1 MMVSYSLE
9 IVDGYTNASVVCP
22 SCYIRKMKEKAP
34 ETALVPTRP
43 DVQVTLR
50 GAVSLWASATTSDSE
65 RRADLLRD
73 KQRIVLSF
81 FRHTDKLPSEV
92 EPSDVQG
99 WLRDLEEKGVSAGT
113 VYQHA
118 CLLSSFY
125 SWAMRDPEVGR
136 HVRRNPA
143 RLARPKAPKPYQTE
157 SVKALTDEEVG
168 ALVSAVRQRAQAGE
182 IVGKRDYAL
191 LLLYLATGL
200 RRREAI
206 GLRGKDVHVGETLV
220 LEYRAKGGD
229 YRSREVREPQVREAL
244 IDYLTASGRLH
255 TLKTDAPLWTRH
267 DRAGRPGEA
276 LSSHCFVKNMKK
288 YAREA
293 GLEEFHLH
301 RTRHTFARIVSEF
314 TGDITATQNAL
325 DHQNRSTTRVYVQR
339 IAVKRDLYS
348 NEISKRWSE

>member
-1 MMVSYSLE
+1 V
-9 IVDGYTNASVVCP
+9 A
-22 SCYIRKMKEKAP
+22 
-34 ETALVPTRP
+34 
-43 DVQVTLR
+43 LR
-50 GAVSLWASATTSDSE
+50 GAVSLWASATTLESE

-81 FRHTDKLPSEV
+81 FKYTGKLPSEV
-92 EPSDVQG
+92 EPADVQA
-99 WLRDLEEKGVSAGT
+99 WLRNLEGKGISAGT
-113 VYQHA
+113 CYQHT

-125 SWAMRDPEVGR
+125 SWAMKDPEVGQR
-136 HVRRNPA
+136 VRRNPA

-157 SVKALTDEEVG
+157 SVKALSDEEVG
-168 ALVSAVRQRAQAGE
+168 ALVSAVRGRAVSGD

-200 RRREAI
+200 RRNEAI
-206 GLRGKDVHVGETLV
+206 RLRGKDVHVGETLV

-229 YRSREVREPQVREAL
+229 YRSREVKEPQMKEAL
-244 IDYLTASGRLH
+244 LEYLTAAGRLH
-255 TLKTDAPLWTRH
+255 ALKTDAPLWTRD
-267 DRAGRPGEA
+267 DRAGKPGEA
-276 LSSHCFVKNMKK
+276 LTSHCFVKNLKR

-293 GLEEFHLH
+293 GVEEFHLH
-301 RTRHTFARIVSEF
+301 RTRHTFARIVSKV

-348 NEISKRWSE
+348 SEMSKRWRD

>member
-1 MMVSYSLE
+1 ME
-9 IVDGYTNASVVCP
+9 TP
-22 SCYIRKMKEKAP
+22 SQT
-34 ETALVPTRP
+34 TALQLR
-43 DVQVTLR
+43 DADFEIALR
-50 GAVSLWASATTSDSE
+50 GAISLWAAATTGES
-65 RRADLLRD
+65 RRRQDLLRD

-81 FRHTDKLPSEV
+81 FRETGKLPAEV
-92 EPSDVQG
+92 EPADVQA
-99 WLRDLEEKGVSAGT
+99 WLGALTGAGISAGT
-113 VYQHA
+113 CYQHA

-125 SWAMRDPEVGR
+125 SWAIRDPEIGQ
-136 HVRRNPA
+136 HIRRNPA
-143 RLARPKAPKPYQTE
+143 RLARPRAPKPYQTE
-157 SVKALTDEEVG
+157 SVKALSDEEV
-168 ALVSAVRQRAQAGE
+168 ASLVASVRRRAQSGD

-191 LLLYLATGL
+191 LLLFLATGL
-200 RRREAI
+200 RRSEAI
-206 GLRGKDVHVGETLV
+206 ALCGKEVHLGETLV

-244 IDYLTASGRLH
+244 LDYLNVSGRLH
-255 TLKTDAPLWTRH
+255 ALKTDAPLWTRH

-276 LSSHCFVKNMKK
+276 LSSHCFVKNLKK

-293 GLEEFHLH
+293 GVERFHLH

-348 NEISKRWSE
+348 EEISKKWDQ

>member
-1 MMVSYSLE
+1 LQ
-9 IVDGYTNASVVCP
+9 
-22 SCYIRKMKEKAP
+22 
-34 ETALVPTRP
+34 TALVPAQT
-43 DVQVTLR
+43 DLQVALK
-50 GAVSLWASATTSDSE
+50 GAVSLWASATTSESE

-81 FRHTDKLPSEV
+81 FGHTGKLPSEV

-99 WLRDLEEKGVSAGT
+99 WLRDLEERGISSGT
-113 VYQHA
+113 AYQHA

-125 SWAMRDPEVGR
+125 SWAMKDSEVGQ

-157 SVKALTDEEVG
+157 SVKAMSDEELR
-168 ALVSAVRQRAQAGE
+168 ALVSAVRGRAQAGE
-182 IVGKRDYAL
+182 VVGKRDYAL

-200 RRREAI
+200 RRNEAI
-206 GLRGKDVHVGETLV
+206 GLRGKDVHIGETLV

-229 YRSREVREPQVREAL
+229 YRSREVREPQVKDAL
-244 IDYLTASGRLH
+244 LDYLLAAERMHALR
-255 TLKTDAPLWTRH
+255 TDAPLWTRH
-267 DRAGRPGEA
+267 DRAGKPGEA
-276 LSSHCFVKNMKK
+276 LTSHCFVKNVKK
-288 YAREA
+288 YAKEA
-293 GLEEFHLH
+293 GVEGFHLH

-325 DHQNRSTTRVYVQR
+325 DHRNRSTTRVYVQR

-348 NEISKRWSE
+348 GEMSKRWSD

>member
-1 MMVSYSLE
+1 MVERSS
-9 IVDGYTNASVVCP
+9 
-22 SCYIRKMKEKAP
+22 
-34 ETALVPTRP
+34 ETALVPAQA
-43 DVQVTLR
+43 DLKVALR
-50 GAVSLWASATTSDSE
+50 GAVSLWASATTSESE

-81 FRHTDKLPSEV
+81 FRHADKLPSEV
-92 EPSDVQG
+92 EPADVQD
-99 WLRDLEEKGVSAGT
+99 WLRDLEGRGISAGT
-113 VYQHA
+113 CYQHA

-125 SWAMRDPEVGR
+125 SWAMKDAEVGQ

-143 RLARPKAPKPYQTE
+143 RLARPKAPKPYQTD
-157 SVKALTDEEVG
+157 SVKAMSDEEVG
-168 ALVSAVRQRAQAGE
+168 ALVVAVRGRARAGDV
-182 IVGKRDYAL
+182 VGKRDYAL

-206 GLRGKDVHVGETLV
+206 GLRGKDVQLGETLV

-229 YRSREVREPQVREAL
+229 YRSREVREPQVKGAL
-244 IDYLTASGRLH
+244 LDYLTAADRLH
-255 TLKTDAPLWTRH
+255 ALRTDAPLWTRH
-267 DRAGRPGEA
+267 DRAGKPGEA
-276 LSSHCFVKNMKK
+276 LTSHCFVKNLKK

-293 GLEEFHLH
+293 GVEGFHLH
-301 RTRHTFARIVSEF
+301 RTRHTFARIVSEL

-348 NEISKRWSE
+348 EEVSKRWGD

>member
-1 MMVSYSLE
+1 M
-9 IVDGYTNASVVCP
+9 D
-22 SCYIRKMKEKAP
+22 KKAP
-34 ETALVPTRP
+34 ETALAPAQT
-43 DVQVTLR
+43 DFQVALR

-81 FRHTDKLPSEV
+81 FRHADKLPSEV
-92 EPSDVQG
+92 EPADVQS
-99 WLRDLEEKGVSAGT
+99 WLRQLAQKGISAGT

-125 SWAMRDPEVGR
+125 SWAMKDPEVGQ

-157 SVKALTDEEVG
+157 SVKALSDEEVG
-168 ALVSAVRQRAQAGE
+168 ALVEAVRRRAQVGD

-200 RRREAI
+200 RRQEAI

-229 YRSREVREPQVREAL
+229 YRSREVREPQVKEAL
-244 IDYLTASGRLH
+244 LDYLAASDRLH
-255 TLKTDAPLWTRH
+255 ALRTDAPLWTRH
-267 DRAGRPGEA
+267 DRAGKPGES
-276 LSSHCFVKNMKK
+276 LTSHCFVKNLKK
-288 YAREA
+288 YAKEA
-293 GLEEFHLH
+293 GVEGFHLH

-348 NEISKRWSE
+348 EEVSKRWGD